1 MSTNQPPARRHSP
14 AVYRRRRLVVLL
26 GLIAVIVA
34 VVLIFVRPGA
44 SQGEEPATTP
54 NPSPAATESTG
65 DGAGTAS
72 TIPTTEA
79 AADGAGCTP
88 EQIVVE
94 AVTDKTEYAAGE
106 QPNLSLTI
114 TNTGQNSCVLN
125 AGTATQVFTVSSGD
139 EPYWTS
145 TDCQVDPVDTEVLLE
160 PNSPVSSSVPI
171 IWDRTRSSVDT
182 CDGGREA
189 VTAGGASY
197 HLTVAVG
204 GIQSA
209 TSKQFLL
216 Y

>member
-1 MSTNQPPARRHSP
+1 MSTNQPPARRHSA

-26 GLIAVIVA
+26 GLVAVIVA
-34 VVLIFVRPGA
+34 IVLIVVRPGA
-44 SQGEEPATTP
+44 SQGEEQSPA
-54 NPSPAATESTG
+54 PSPAPAATEGAG
-65 DGAGTAS
+65 DGGATAS

-79 AADGAGCTP
+79 AADGAGCTS

-94 AVTDKTEYAAGE
+94 AVTDKTEYAPGE

-114 TNTGQNSCVLN
+114 TNTGANSCVLN

-160 PNSPVSSSVPI
+160 PNSPISSSVPI

-182 CDGGREA
+182 CDGGRES

-209 TSKQFLL
+209 ESKQFML